1 MKLYHY
7 LTITLIF
14 LPGCLNLPQPE
25 KLPLPLPQSPNVQV
39 YFNHNQSQGAKYT
52 EPYRNL
58 EREGDDL
65 EEIIVTAINSANY
78 TIDVAVQEFRLPKI
92 AQALAKKHRAG
103 VKVRV
108 ILENSYSRPYSIFKE
123 REIDKLEQ
131 TKRRRYHEF
140 IALVDTNQDGNLST
154 DEINQGDALV
164 ILRNAGIPIIDD
176 TADGSKDSDLMHHKF
191 VIIDEEILL
200 TGSVNF
206 TTSGIHGDFK
216 SPESRGNANN
226 LVQIKSRSLAKLF
239 GSEFNFMWGDGP
251 GGKLDSKFGKNKPWR
266 QPQQVIIGDSKI
278 TVNFAPTSPKTDWE
292 FTGNGVIGS
301 ILKEADKSV
310 NMALFVFSDQKLGD
324 ILQTLHHR
332 GVKVRALIDKSFA
345 YRYYSEG
352 LDMLGVA
359 LRNKCK
365 YEADNHPWEVPINT
379 VGVSRLP
386 KGDKLHHKFAVIDD
400 KIVITGS
407 HNWSASANYNN
418 DEALLVIENPTV
430 AAHFSREFARLYS
443 KAVLGVPIAVQN
455 KMSKQE
461 KECF

>member
-1 MKLYHY
+1 M
-7 LTITLIF
+7 
-14 LPGCLNLPQPE
+14 
-25 KLPLPLPQSPNVQV
+25 QV
-39 YFNHNQSQGAKYT
+39 YFNHNLSQGAKYI
-52 EPYRNL
+52 EPYRKT
-58 EREGDDL
+58 ERPGDDL
-65 EEIIVTAINSANY
+65 EEIIVTAINSARY
-78 TIDVAVQEFRLPKI
+78 TIDIAVQELRLPKI
-92 AQALAKKHRAG
+92 ALALAEQHRAG

-108 ILENSYSRPYSIFKE
+108 ILENSYSRPYSTFKE
-123 REIDKLEQ
+123 QEIDKLNK
-131 TKRRRYHEF
+131 TARLRYNEF
-140 IALVDTNQDGNLST
+140 IALVDTNQDGKLST
-154 DEINQGDALV
+154 DEINKGDALL
-164 ILRNAGIPIIDD
+164 ILRNAGISIIDD
-176 TADGSKDSDLMHHKF
+176 TADGSKGSDLMHHKF

-239 GSEFNFMWGDGP
+239 GSEFNLMWGDGP
-251 GGKLDSKFGKNKPWR
+251 GGKLDSKFGKNKLLR
-266 QPQQVIIGDSKI
+266 QPQQVIVGDSRV
-278 TVNFAPTSPKTDWE
+278 TVNFAPTSAKTDWE
-292 FTGNGVIGS
+292 LTGNGLIGN

-310 NMALFVFSDQKLGD
+310 DMALFVFSDQKLGD
-324 ILQTLHHR
+324 ILQTRHHR
-332 GVKVRALIDKSFA
+332 GVKVRALIDKTFA

-418 DEALLVIENPTV
+418 DETLLVIENPTV
-430 AAHFSREFARLYS
+430 AAHFSREFARLYGR
-443 KAVLGVPIAVQN
+443 AVLGVPIAVQD

-461 KECF
+461 KKCF